1 MPQPSTPRD
10 GLQSPEGPLLGA
22 IEGPRGWSR
31 RRVVAQI
38 VGLLVSLSLLGWAIS
53 LALSDRN
60 QASWE
65 AMRSA
70 HWSTVLTLIALSLL
84 SLTLNGL
91 MFWIT
96 LRPLRRLKPMEVV
109 GVNAISTFLSVLP
122 FKVGLATRVLIHHRR
137 DGVPFRHIV
146 AWMAGMGALA
156 LATLLP
162 LAAAGLWRRD
172 LDALWWLVAVG
183 GLLLCNGVGVALGR
197 IAKSRPWLARLS
209 LGSHQIVRDPVAV
222 GGHLLLRLL
231 DIAILAGRFTAAAA
245 IAGHALPPD
254 QAILIATTYFL
265 LSVLAPAGTL
275 GFREAGV
282 AALGLARGL
291 DEGAL
296 ALIALIVSVAEIAS
310 AAALA
315 IPAAIVLR
323 VDHLIAQKRPAPP
336 SAQSGLVN

>member
-10 GLQSPEGPLLGA
+10 GLHSPDRTPLGA
-22 IEGPRGWSR
+22 MEGPRGWSR
-31 RRVVAQI
+31 RRIVAQCFGVAI
-38 VGLLVSLSLLGWAIS
+38 SLALLGWAIS
-53 LALSDRN
+53 LAMSERN

-70 HWSTVLTLIALSLL
+70 HWQTVVTLIALSLL

-96 LRPLRRLKPMEVV
+96 LRPLHRLKPLEVV

-137 DGVPFRHIV
+137 DGVRFRHIV

-183 GLLLCNGVGVALGR
+183 GLLACNGAGILLGR
-197 IAKSRPWLARLS
+197 LSGRRTWLARLS
-209 LGSHQIVRDPVAV
+209 LGSYEIVRDPATVT
-222 GGHLLLRLL
+222 GHLLLRLL

-310 AAALA
+310 AAAMA
-315 IPAAIVLR
+315 IPAAIALR
-323 VDHLIAQKRPAPP
+323 VDRLMAR
-336 SAQSGLVN
+336 SAHSDSE

>member
-1 MPQPSTPRD
+1 MPQTSPPRD
-10 GLQSPEGPLLGA
+10 GLHSPDRTPLGA
-22 IEGPRGWSR
+22 MEGPRGWSR
-31 RRVVAQI
+31 GRIVAQS
-38 VGLLVSLSLLGWAIS
+38 VGLLISLSLLGWAIS
-53 LALSDRN
+53 LALGERN
-60 QASWE
+60 QASWD

-70 HWSTVLTLIALSLL
+70 HWQTVATLVGLSLV

-96 LRPLRRLKPMEVV
+96 LRPLQRLKPLEVI

-137 DGVPFRHIV
+137 DGVRFRYIV

-162 LAAAGLWRRD
+162 LAGAGLWRKD

-183 GLLLCNGVGVALGR
+183 GLLVCNGAGIVLGR
-197 IAKSRPWLARLS
+197 LSGRRTWLARLS
-209 LGSHQIVRDPVAV
+209 LGSYEIVRDAPTVV
-222 GGHLLLRLL
+222 GHLLLRLL

-245 IAGHALPPD
+245 IAGHSLPPD

-296 ALIALIVSVAEIAS
+296 ALTALIVSVAELAS
-310 AAALA
+310 AAAMA
-315 IPAAIVLR
+315 IPAAIALR
-323 VDHLIAQKRPAPP
+323 VDRLLARRNSSH
-336 SAQSGLVN
+336 SDSE